1 MEDSKSKR
9 QDHYDDTID
18 KNINKKSLEIKN
30 KESSSISS
38 INNELNENK
47 VPKINQIENNIDK
60 GNKKIVEDKTL
71 EENKNVILTAKSNV
85 NFDKGNNIIVKSDKE
100 IIKEKTP
107 EDTKLANSETN
118 SDKATNKSATL
129 IDKENKEV
137 EKKSEEIKNVLA
149 AKSNVNFDKGNNII
163 VKSDKEIIKEKTPE
177 DTKLANSETNSDKAT
192 NKSATLIDKEN
203 KEVEKKSEE
212 IKNVLAAKSNANKNN
227 PKEISTPTPVKAKTK
242 PVKEPPIEKKP
253 FLEFINDYLIPEMKN
268 VFKLKGK
275 EVNKI
280 YLKKT
285 HRPIAEDIC
294 WVIYCEI
301 NDTCNFWLSFEKDDI
316 TSLKSFSLCKN
327 YEKPSIIES
336 FLIDEKKIT
345 LKLIISRILQ
355 RLNGQKLIG
364 AN

>member
-47 VPKINQIENNIDK
+47 VPKINQIENNTDK
-60 GNKKIVEDKTL
+60 GNRKIVEDKTL

-107 EDTKLANSETN
+107 EDNKLANSETN
-118 SDKATNKSATL
+118 SDKATNKSA
-129 IDKENKEV
+129 I
-137 EKKSEEIKNVLA
+137 
-149 AKSNVNFDKGNNII
+149 
-163 VKSDKEIIKEKTPE
+163 
-177 DTKLANSETNSDKAT
+177 
-192 NKSATLIDKEN
+192 LIDKEN

-253 FLEFINDYLIPEMKN
+253 FLEFINDYLIPEIKN

>member
-9 QDHYDDTID
+9 QDHYDDTLEKNID
-18 KNINKKSLEIKN
+18 KESLEIKD
-30 KESSSISS
+30 KESNSISS
-38 INNELNENK
+38 ISNELNENK

-107 EDTKLANSETN
+107 EVTKLANSETN
-118 SDKATNKSATL
+118 SDKATNRSAT
-129 IDKENKEV
+129 
-137 EKKSEEIKNVLA
+137 
-149 AKSNVNFDKGNNII
+149 II
-163 VKSDKEIIKEKTPE
+163 G
-177 DTKLANSETNSDKAT
+177 
-192 NKSATLIDKEN
+192 KEN

-227 PKEISTPTPVKAKTK
+227 PKEIPTPTPVKAKTK

-253 FLEFINDYLIPEMKN
+253 FLEFINDYLIPEIKN

>member
-47 VPKINQIENNIDK
+47 VPKINQIENNTDK
-60 GNKKIVEDKTL
+60 GNRKIVEDKTL

-107 EDTKLANSETN
+107 EDN
-118 SDKATNKSATL
+118 
-129 IDKENKEV
+129 
-137 EKKSEEIKNVLA
+137 
-149 AKSNVNFDKGNNII
+149 
-163 VKSDKEIIKEKTPE
+163 
-177 DTKLANSETNSDKAT
+177 KLANSETNSDKAT

-227 PKEISTPTPVKAKTK
+227 PKEISTTTPVKAKTK

-253 FLEFINDYLIPEMKN
+253 FLEFINDYLIPEIKN

>member
-1 MEDSKSKR
+1 MQESQRLD
-9 QDHYDDTID
+9 QQEEFP
-18 KNINKKSLEIKN
+18 NKKINEETKKN
-30 KESSSISS
+30 NPIEEESISNGNTHLNEDRVL
-38 INNELNENK
+38 INNLNK
-47 VPKINQIENNIDK
+47 NNIDK
-60 GNKKIVEDKTL
+60 VDKKESLEDDKKDKL
-71 EENKNVILTAKSNV
+71 IPKLKLTKE
-85 NFDKGNNIIVKSDKE
+85 KIITETNE
-100 IIKEKTP
+100 IIKEKTHENKKLSAVDATIDKSSEINDKNIALP
-107 EDTKLANSETN
+107 EDNKIKEQKEITKEKTTENSKLSVSDTKLEESSEIIDNSN
-118 SDKATNKSATL
+118 DVSDKNNKLTSLFPNLDKSTSN
-129 IDKENKEV
+129 IDKENKEIV
-137 EKKSEEIKNVLA
+137 KEKNQETNKKADLTV
-149 AKSNVNFDKGNNII
+149 KSNLEKDK
-163 VKSDKEIIKEKTPE
+163 T
-177 DTKLANSETNSDKAT
+177 
-192 NKSATLIDKEN
+192 
-203 KEVEKKSEE
+203 
-212 IKNVLAAKSNANKNN
+212 KNN
-227 PKEISTPTPVKAKTK
+227 PKQIATPITAKPKTK

-253 FLEFINDYLIPEMKN
+253 FLEFINDYLIPEIKN
-268 VFKLKGK
+268 EFKLKGK

-280 YLKKT
+280 NLQKT

>member
-1 MEDSKSKR
+1 MEDSKSVD
-9 QDHYDDTID
+9 QHNEIPD
-18 KNINKKSLEIKN
+18 KNIKKEVLEIKD
-30 KESSSISS
+30 KEPESIEN
-38 INNELNENK
+38 IDNELNQNK
-47 VPKINQIENNIDK
+47 NLKINLTANNIHKENN
-60 GNKKIVEDKTL
+60 KILED
-71 EENKNVILTAKSNV
+71 NKNKELTPNLNV
-85 NFDKGNNIIVKSDKE
+85 NPDKGNNKIEKSNIKL
-100 IIKEKTP
+100 IKEKTT
-107 EDTKLANSETN
+107 EDSKSSVEETN
-118 SDKATNKSATL
+118 SDSATSNSAENVDKVDKKEDKKVSVNVKTN
-129 IDKENKEV
+129 IDK
-137 EKKSEEIKNVLA
+137 
-149 AKSNVNFDKGNNII
+149 NN
-163 VKSDKEIIKEKTPE
+163 T
-177 DTKLANSETNSDKAT
+177 
-192 NKSATLIDKEN
+192 
-203 KEVEKKSEE
+203 
-212 IKNVLAAKSNANKNN
+212 
-227 PKEISTPTPVKAKTK
+227 KEISPPIPVKAKIK

-253 FLEFINDYLIPEMKN
+253 FLEFVNDYLIPEIKN
-268 VFKLKGK
+268 EFKLKGK

-280 YLKKT
+280 NLQKT

>member
-9 QDHYDDTID
+9 QDHYDDTLEKNID
-18 KNINKKSLEIKN
+18 KESLEIKD
-30 KESSSISS
+30 KESNSISS
-38 INNELNENK
+38 ISNELNENK

-71 EENKNVILTAKSNV
+71 EENKNVILTTKSNV

-107 EDTKLANSETN
+107 EDNKLANSETN

-129 IDKENKEV
+129 IDK
-137 EKKSEEIKNVLA
+137 
-149 AKSNVNFDKGNNII
+149 G
-163 VKSDKEIIKEKTPE
+163 
-177 DTKLANSETNSDKAT
+177 
-192 NKSATLIDKEN
+192 N

-253 FLEFINDYLIPEMKN
+253 FLEFINDYLIPEIKN

-285 HRPIAEDIC
+285 HRPITEDMC

-301 NDTCNFWLSFEKDDI
+301 NDTCNFWLSFERDDI